1 MSSAKGRKYPKTR
14 CPECQLEMTEWG
26 VRQHKKSACWGEGVP
41 IINEETKT
49 IWRYW
54 RGKNS
59 HHTPEKQWLLTG
71 AELVQLFEDA
81 GITVNDI
88 GQKSQQYQLA
98 RHGDT
103 GHYEMGNCRFIT
115 MRENLQEKR
124 VKTTEEWIA
133 HNAGHAKEVSTPHG
147 TYPSLSEAARRIGVL
162 QRTVSRRVKNEREK
176 WKEWHLV

>member
-1 MSSAKGRKYPKTR
+1 MSNAKGRKYPKTR

-54 RGKNS
+54 RAKNS

-115 MRENLQEKR
+115 MHENLQERSFSPEAVEKL
-124 VKTTEEWIA
+124 KS
-133 HNAGHAKEVSTPHG
+133 HPHCKKVSTPHG
-147 TYPSLSEAARRIGVL
+147 TYASQGEAAKSIGVSHPTI
-162 QRTVSRRVKNEREK
+162 RNRVENESEK
-176 WKEWHLV
+176 WKEWHLL